1 MCNKCVICDRISMY
15 FGCSNVLEA
24 ECEGDSKAMLVSLSL
39 SSFCATL
46 MRSNFLHER
55 SGDVAAM
62 AAMAL
67 HSYHCNPKSSIDLC
81 WNTENIRKCT
91 SYHFMQFHVQQCPTV
106 SNSVQQCPT
115 VSNLCAFFTRFSAFS
130 STLQSA
136 QIRKEGCNPSSQLSS
151 PRPRM
156 SESLPKSCAHLC
168 VPSPSEWFVCPFS
181 LHLIVQSESLR
192 SPFCRHLPGLL
203 HGSGKENLLIAA

>member
-1 MCNKCVICDRISMY
+1 MLPGWYLPISVQSVCNQCVICDRIS
-15 FGCSNVLEA
+15 GARRLEA

-55 SGDVAAM
+55 SGYGGYGSAQLSLQSQIFDRS
-62 AAMAL
+62 L
-67 HSYHCNPKSSIDLC
+67 LKYR
-81 WNTENIRKCT
+81 NIRKCT
-91 SYHFMQFHVQQCPTV
+91 SYHFMQFH
-106 SNSVQQCPT
+106 VQQCPT

-151 PRPRM
+151 PQPRM
-156 SESLPKSCAHLC
+156 SESLPKSYAHLC

-181 LHLIVQSESLR
+181 LHLVPSESLR
-192 SPFCRHLPGLL
+192 IPFCRHLPGLL